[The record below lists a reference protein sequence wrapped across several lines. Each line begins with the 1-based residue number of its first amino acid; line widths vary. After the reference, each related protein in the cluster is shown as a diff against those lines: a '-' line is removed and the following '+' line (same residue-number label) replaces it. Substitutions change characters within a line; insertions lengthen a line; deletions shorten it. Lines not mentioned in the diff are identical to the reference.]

1 MAGNGGI
8 AGLIAKRMEWL
19 THRQGV
25 IARNI
30 ANADT
35 PEFVPQD
42 LKESAFTKELR
53 KQAPAADPVRTHVA
67 HLDSTSSGV
76 SAKASDRPD
85 LYETSPSGNSVVLE
99 QEMMKMTEVQ
109 SQHTLMVN
117 LYKKHLQLMK
127 MVVRGP
133 TR

>member
-25 IARNI
+25 IAKNI

-35 PEFVPQD
+35 PKFVPQD
-42 LKESAFTKELR
+42 LKESSFTKELR
-53 KQAPAADPVRTHVA
+53 KQTPAGPVRTHVA
-67 HLDSTSSGV
+67 HLNSTSPGLQ
-76 SAKASDRPD
+76 AKTSDRAD

-99 QEMMKMTEVQ
+99 QELMKMTDVQ

-117 LYKKHLQLMK
+117 LYKKHLQLVK
-127 MVVRGP
+127 MVVRGSS
-133 TR
+133 R

>member
-25 IARNI
+25 IAKNI

-42 LKESAFTKELR
+42 LKESSFLKELR
-53 KQAPAADPVRTHVA
+53 RQTPVGPVRTHVA
-67 HLDSTSSGV
+67 HLGADSPGAQ
-76 SAKASDRPD
+76 AKASDRAD
-85 LYETSPSGNSVVLE
+85 LYEASPSGNSVVLE
-99 QEMMKMTEVQ
+99 QEMMKMTEVH

-117 LYKKHLQLMK
+117 LYKKHMQLMK
-127 MVVRGP
+127 MVLRGAS
-133 TR
+133 R